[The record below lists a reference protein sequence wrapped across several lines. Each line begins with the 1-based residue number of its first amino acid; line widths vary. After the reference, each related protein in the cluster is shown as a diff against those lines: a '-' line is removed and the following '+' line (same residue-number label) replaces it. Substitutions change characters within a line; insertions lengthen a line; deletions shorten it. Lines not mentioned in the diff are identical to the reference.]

1 MHFSASQLLTV
12 VLAGLAVASPSPLK
26 RRARSAVIG
35 FRTVAKVRFP
45 QYTTINARA

>member
-1 MHFSASQLLTV
+1 MQFSASQLLTV

-35 FRTVAKVRFP
+35 FRTVAKVRHS
-45 QYTTINARA
+45 QYNTLNAPA

>member
-12 VLAGLAVASPSPLK
+12 VLAGLATASPSPLK
-26 RRARSAVIG
+26 KRARSAVIG

-45 QYTTINARA
+45 RPTIRN